1 MTQVTIAGYE
11 IVRQVGGD
19 AASLLYKARR
29 LVREESAEH
38 RVLLRIF
45 NRPLSPAQYD
55 ESLQWAM
62 KAAAPLSN
70 PAVLHIVDYGSTED
84 ETPYLVMEH
93 AVGHTLAA
101 YFRDYDR
108 AALPQEPLAT
118 LTLIYHLAL
127 ILEDAHRLGIV
138 HRDLQP
144 DQILLTP
151 NGVNS
156 PHEAPVA
163 LMGLDLPYIL
173 ATLGHDEGAPQ
184 TRYLSPEQKQGE
196 ALDGRSNIYSL
207 SMLLYDLLGGEA
219 ARAAPLEALPPLDTL
234 APNLSPAT
242 QELVRRGL
250 QSELWKRYHSY
261 SHFMEALQEAI
272 VAEGGA
278 VEALPA
284 TPAEPDE
291 LDETEVAPAAPPA
304 IQPALRVALAQ
315 IGLLVLLLAGSF
327 LLLRNG
333 GAQETGAGGA
343 SPVGA
348 APTGLF
354 TGIRW
359 TATPSPTA
367 TPSATQAATAGA
379 TTTAAP
385 DVPPTV
391 AATPSPSATPTEATA
406 TMTPSPSPTTTDTPV
421 PPPPT
426 TATPV
431 PPTATSQPPPPP
443 TATSEPPPPP
453 PPPPPTATSAPPSPT
468 VAPTATQSPP
478 TPTAPSPVGDAT
490 THLPSGRAR
499 GA

>member
-29 LVREESAEH
+29 LVREEGAEH

-55 ESLQWAM
+55 QSLQWAM

-84 ETPYLVMEH
+84 ENPYLVMEH

-108 AALPQEPLAT
+108 AARPQEPLAT
-118 LTLIYHLAL
+118 LTLLYHLAL

-151 NGVNS
+151 NGANS

-163 LMGLDLPYIL
+163 LMGLDLPYTL
-173 ATLGHDEGAPQ
+173 ATLGHDEGASQ

-219 ARAAPLEALPPLDTL
+219 ARAASLEALPPLDTL
-234 APNLSPAT
+234 APHLSPAT
-242 QELVRRGL
+242 QQLVHRGL

-278 VEALPA
+278 VEALPLPPGEA
-284 TPAEPDE
+284 DK
-291 LDETEVAPAAPPA
+291 TEAAPAAPPA

-333 GAQETGAGGA
+333 SAQETGGA
-343 SPVGA
+343 SPMA
-348 APTGLF
+348 ATPTGLF
-354 TGIRW
+354 TGIQW

-367 TPSATQAATAGA
+367 TPSATLAATAVA

-406 TMTPSPSPTTTDTPV
+406 TMTPSPSPTVAPTTTDTPV
-421 PPPPT
+421 PPPPP

-431 PPTATSQPPPPP
+431 PPTATSEPPPPP

-453 PPPPPTATSAPPSPT
+453 
-468 VAPTATQSPP
+468 
-478 TPTAPSPVGDAT
+478 
-490 THLPSGRAR
+490 
-499 GA
+499 